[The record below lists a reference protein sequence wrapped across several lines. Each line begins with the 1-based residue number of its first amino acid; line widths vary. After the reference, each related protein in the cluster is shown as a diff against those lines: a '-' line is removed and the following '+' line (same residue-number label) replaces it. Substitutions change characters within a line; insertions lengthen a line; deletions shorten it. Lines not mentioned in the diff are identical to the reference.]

1 MENHGP
7 LLYVKF
13 TKACTWCRRE
23 FSNGQNYYFITDPDD
38 PGHNESPATEA
49 EYKARRIREV
59 LLYEEA
65 YIPIKQI
72 QIF

>member
-1 MENHGP
+1 MTELHP

-23 FSNGQNYYFITDPDD
+23 FPNGDNHYFVTDPDD
-38 PGHNESPATEA
+38 SGQNEHPATEA

-59 LLYEEA
+59 LLYEETF
-65 YIPIKQI
+65 IPTKKAI
-72 QIF
+72 